1 MNWGIN
7 FYMHSFMELEDQLR
21 KKLAEKRVL
30 HSVSV
35 MHEMER
41 LAKIY
46 GLDMEQAKLAGLLH
60 DCGREI
66 KLKDAV
72 CFAVKNSLSVD
83 DVEKRQTV
91 LLHGK
96 IGRYIAKNNYNII
109 DEEVLA
115 AIALHTTGGANM
127 SDLAKALFIADM
139 IEPLREYPE
148 AEVLRKYAV
157 GKSLSTIMIK
167 SYQHKLEDLLAR
179 QRLIHPQSVEGY
191 NFLLQEIYTE
201 QQNKERKVSYE

>member
-1 MNWGIN
+1 MYN
-7 FYMHSFMELEDQLR
+7 FAELEQQLR
-21 KKLAEKRVL
+21 KNIVGKRVE
-30 HSVSV
+30 HSISV

-46 GLDMEQAKLAGLLH
+46 GLDREKAKLAGLLH

-66 KLKDAV
+66 KLKEAV
-72 CFAVKNSLSVD
+72 SFAEKNNISVD
-83 DVEKRQTV
+83 NVERSQTV

-96 IGRYIAKNNYNII
+96 IGLYIAENKFGII
-109 DEEVLA
+109 DEEVLQ

-127 SDLAKALFIADM
+127 SELAKALFIADM

-148 AEVLRKYAV
+148 AEIVRKYAV
-157 GKSLSTIMIK
+157 GKSLSAIMLK
-167 SYQHKLEDLLAR
+167 AYECKLEDLLVR

-191 NFLLQEIYTE
+191 NFLLQERDFEE
-201 QQNKERKVSYE
+201 QNEFQMKKPKTRKVINA